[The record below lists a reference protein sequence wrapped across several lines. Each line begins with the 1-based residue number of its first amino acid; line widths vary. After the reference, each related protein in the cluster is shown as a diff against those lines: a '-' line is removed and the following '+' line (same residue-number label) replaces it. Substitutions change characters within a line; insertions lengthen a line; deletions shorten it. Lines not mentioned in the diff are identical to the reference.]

1 MVHDFWSILSVSVC
15 QGSLLVIVMTAKNA
29 KVKAAFELKS
39 SHVFE
44 KHINLFSAWD
54 RLEKIYVLFSWVEY
68 MYLKRLL
75 SNKLHYSFFTH
86 SQFFLQIKNCFLL
99 ASL

>member
-1 MVHDFWSILSVSVC
+1 MVRDFWSVLCVSVC
-15 QGSLLVIVMTAKNA
+15 QGLLLVIVIIAKNV

-39 SHVFE
+39 LHVFE
-44 KHINLFSAWD
+44 KRINLFSAWD

-68 MYLKRLL
+68 MYLQPLL

-86 SQFFLQIKNCFLL
+86 SQFFL
-99 ASL
+99 